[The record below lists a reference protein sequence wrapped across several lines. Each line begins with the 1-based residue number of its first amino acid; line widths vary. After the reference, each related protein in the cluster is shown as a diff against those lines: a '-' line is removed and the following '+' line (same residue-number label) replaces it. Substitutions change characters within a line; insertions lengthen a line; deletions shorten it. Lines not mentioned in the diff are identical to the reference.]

1 MKNMMNFINELN
13 ENLDNAEIELE
24 EQQITNVDLKTEN

>member
-13 ENLDNAEIELE
+13 ENLDNAETELE

>member
-1 MKNMMNFINELN
+1 MMNFINELN
-13 ENLDNAEIELE
+13 ENLDNAETELE